1 MNYAQTIAMARDL
14 LADGRAKDV
23 VQMVDALLA
32 PIEAPS
38 SAPSGQVVL
47 HALMARIQVAHRSQV
62 QRALD
67 LLAPFDAPGARANL
81 DDAVRA
87 EVALWL
93 GWAHAR
99 RNVQPDEE
107 ARALSLLDEAQQLF
121 ESTHGLRGRCWAL
134 LGRAQAYFAIDE
146 YHLMRQALDEA
157 DALLAHTD
165 DRQAEIWLHDL
176 SIPAHRFEGRYDE
189 AQHHVDRLLDH
200 ADARDDRRIR
210 GHAWA
215 QQAALHYDLGRA
227 PAKAIEAATTAV
239 RLLRRV
245 EGDAD
250 YPLLAA
256 YHAHIGALLRQGAW
270 DRASTCIQDAEDA
283 VEGYP
288 AGQAHLQTLQAR
300 LALRQGRMEQ
310 AEALLDSLVEH
321 AHHLPHGLHRSH
333 VALLRGELLAHRGE
347 AAATS
352 WMQRALRNACET
364 GHRGHQMR
372 ALLTLARTE
381 IRRGNLNAADDHLAT
396 ADDYDDYHGVL
407 PYAAFR
413 FAVLGERAAAADDLA
428 RAQVAYEQAVSAATL
443 IGDAPRTAH
452 LRAQLQD
459 LTASPAAP
467 DNSDRWGAPGATHM
481 AALSHAAVSER
492 LVAEAWMKAV
502 ESVLDV
508 DWIGLFYVAEDQS
521 SCLHEHGTRP
531 DSLPLPVHDAEQAQ
545 AGPIRWLRLHDSDAA
560 PMFMGLSLAGTPSAW
575 DQALPQLRSWRPVLQ
590 LALDHAR
597 TRSARPSSR
606 DGGPTAAPSIPLDGF
621 IAESSVMQ
629 SLARQIDRLHASHSP
644 VLVRGEGGTGTTLV
658 ARAVHVM
665 SERSDAPCEVVRC
678 ASMQQDPMKARLFG
692 REDADGSRST
702 GALEAADGGT
712 LILQD
717 VDALPASIQS
727 ALVEVL
733 EDGTVFPVGGSTPI
747 PVDVRFVATTNAD
760 LKTLVESDDFREDL
774 YYHLNVIP
782 LRVPPLRE
790 RREDLPLLVRH
801 FLDTLRPR
809 GTSLAS
815 VTTRALDA
823 MLQYDWPGNVR
834 QLRNE
839 IERGLLYVGSE
850 PAPTL
855 DIGLLSD
862 AIVRS
867 AEAAPPASPDDADA
881 IFRSDQTLSDVLA
894 RQEAAL
900 IRRVLRACDGQ
911 VTASAEVLGLSRQGL
926 YKKMKRLDI
935 DPSNISSGNSTMATS

>member
-1 MNYAQTIAMARDL
+1 MNFSQTIAMARDL
-14 LADGRAKDV
+14 LADGRADDV

-32 PIEAPS
+32 PIEAPGT
-38 SAPSGQVVL
+38 ADPGQVVL

-62 QRALD
+62 EQALD
-67 LLAPFDAPGARANL
+67 LLTPFDAPGARAAL

-157 DALLAHTD
+157 HALLAHTD

-176 SIPAHRFEGRYDE
+176 SIPAYRFEGRYGE
-189 AQHHVDRLLDH
+189 AQHHVDRLLAH
-200 ADARDDRRIR
+200 ADAHDDRRIR

-215 QQAALHYDLGRA
+215 QQAALHYDLGR
-227 PAKAIEAATTAV
+227 PPHKAIDAATTAV

-245 EGDAD
+245 KGAAD

-256 YHAHIGALLRQGAW
+256 YHAHIGALLRQGRW
-270 DRASTCIQDAEDA
+270 DRATECIQEAEDA
-283 VEGYP
+283 VAEYP
-288 AGQAHLQTLQAR
+288 MGQAHLQTLQAR
-300 LALRQGRMEQ
+300 LALRQGQVQQ

-321 AHHLPHGLHRSH
+321 IHHLPHGLHRSH
-333 VALLRGELLAHRGE
+333 VALLRGELLARRGDPSQ
-347 AAATS
+347 ATE
-352 WMQRALRNACET
+352 WMQRAHRNACET

-381 IRRGNLNAADDHLAT
+381 VRHNTLDAAGDHLAA
-396 ADDYDDYHGVL
+396 ADAYDDYHGVL
-407 PYAAFR
+407 PYAALR
-413 FAVLGERAAAADDLA
+413 FAVLGERAEAVNEVS
-428 RAQVAYEQAVSAATL
+428 RAQAAYGQAIAAATL
-443 IGDAPRTAH
+443 VGDRPHANR
-452 LRAQLQD
+452 LRAKRESLP
-459 LTASPAAP
+459 ASRAAEDAGRPALPEAP
-467 DNSDRWGAPGATHM
+467 HI

-492 LVAEAWMKAV
+492 LVAEAWLKAV

-508 DWIGLFYVAEDQS
+508 DWIGLFRMTDEEP

-531 DSLPLPVHDAEQAQ
+531 DSLPLPVLNADQAQ
-545 AGPIRWLRLHDSDAA
+545 AGLIRWLRLHETDTA
-560 PMFMGLSLAGTPSAW
+560 PIFMGLSLAGDGSAW
-575 DQALPQLRSWRPVLQ
+575 DEALPRLRAWQPLLQ
-590 LALDHAR
+590 LAIDHAL
-597 TRSARPSSR
+597 TRSSRPQR
-606 DGGPTAAPSIPLDGF
+606 RAADVAPSVPLDGF
-621 IAESSVMQ
+621 IAESSAMQ
-629 SLARQIDRLHASHSP
+629 SLARQINQLHASHSP
-644 VLVRGEGGTGTTLV
+644 VLVRGESGTGTTLV
-658 ARAVHVM
+658 ARAVHVT

-678 ASMQQDPMKARLFG
+678 ASMQQDPMEARLFG
-692 REDADGSRST
+692 RVDADDAQT
-702 GALEAADGGT
+702 PGALEAADGGT
-712 LILQD
+712 IVLQD
-717 VDALPASIQS
+717 VDALPPSTQS

-733 EDGTVFPVGGSTPI
+733 EDGTVFPVGGSAPI

-760 LKTLVESDDFREDL
+760 LRTLVESDDFREDL

-782 LRVPPLRE
+782 LRVPPLRD

-801 FLDTLRPR
+801 FLDTLRPS

-862 AIVRS
+862 TIVRS
-867 AEAAPPASPDDADA
+867 AEAAPPSSPDDADA

-900 IRRVLRACDGQ
+900 IRRVLRACDAQ
-911 VTASAEVLGLSRQGL
+911 VTASAEVLGLTRQGL
-926 YKKMKRLDI
+926 YKKMKRLGI
-935 DPSNISSGNSTMATS
+935 DPSNISSSNSTMATS